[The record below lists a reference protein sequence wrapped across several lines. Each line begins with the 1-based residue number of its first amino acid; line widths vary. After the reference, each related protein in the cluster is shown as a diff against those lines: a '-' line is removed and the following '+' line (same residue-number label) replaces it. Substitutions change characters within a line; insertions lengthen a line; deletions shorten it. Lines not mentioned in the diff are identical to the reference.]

1 MPARPHL
8 ILAGD
13 IGGTKPNIALFHFVG
28 SKLSLVR
35 EQPSPSAGYPGL
47 NAILREFLADEH
59 QPILAA
65 GFGIPG
71 VVSIGRAK
79 PTNFS

>member
-1 MPARPHL
+1 MAARPHL

-13 IGGTKPNIALFHFVG
+13 IGGTKSHIALFNVVG
-28 SKLSLVR
+28 GKLSLAR
-35 EQPSPSAGYPGL
+35 EQRYPSTGYPGL
-47 NAILREFLADEH
+47 NAILREFLAEET

-71 VVSIGRAK
+71 V
-79 PTNFS
+79 